1 MEKRLVIS
9 VSQMFSMLF
18 ISRLVVE
25 TTYSVIM
32 TEGNNLFDHILSAG
46 IAFFVV
52 ILLIL
57 PVYFLFKIDT
67 SMDVLDNSYEL
78 LGKAGSLVSGIYA
91 LYFLFTCVHTL
102 ALFKIFLSNVI
113 NPPVST
119 EVLLTT
125 MVIAASYGAYKGVEG
140 LARTSG
146 IILFFMIISMLFI
159 GLSLAKQTDCLNFS
173 PFLYQG
179 TKSFEGGI
187 MFMVSRSSCIPAM
200 AILFPMA
207 KGNLKKG
214 IFVWN
219 LSIYAL
225 ISVVILL
232 MVGSMGDFLQTQLF
246 PVYTAASIAKIGSL
260 EHLDALYLGIWT
272 MGIFIKLSLFFM
284 LSGECVKKV
293 AGEKLGKFFVLIFGF
308 IMIFFGIFLNKNAI
322 SSGIFSSPSLLISML
337 FVGAFI
343 PLALIILKRLKIKKL
358 DMEKLNAGGKIS

>member
-1 MEKRLVIS
+1 MGKRLIIS
-9 VSQMFSMLF
+9 VPQMFSMLF

-25 TTYSVIM
+25 TTYSAIM
-32 TEGNNLFDHILSAG
+32 SQGNNILDHILSAG
-46 IAFFVV
+46 TAFFIVF
-52 ILLIL
+52 LLIL
-57 PVYFLFKIDT
+57 PIYFLFNMDN

-78 LGKAGSLVSGIYA
+78 LGKTGNLVSGLYA
-91 LYFLFTCVHTL
+91 LYFLFTCVHTV

-146 IILFFMIISMLFI
+146 VILFFMIISMIFI
-159 GLSLAKQTDCLNFS
+159 GISLFDQIDCLNFP

-179 TKSFEGGI
+179 TQSFEGGLMYMI
-187 MFMVSRSSCIPAM
+187 SRSSCIPAM
-200 AILFPMA
+200 SILFPMA

-214 IFVWN
+214 IFIWN
-219 LSIYAL
+219 LGIYAL

-246 PVYTAASIAKIGSL
+246 PVYTAGSIAKIGSL

-284 LSGECVKKV
+284 LSGECVKKF
-293 AGEKLGKFFVLIFGF
+293 AGEKLGRFFVLVFGF

-322 SSGIFSSPSLLISML
+322 SSGIFSSPFLLGSML
-337 FVGAFI
+337 LVGVVV
-343 PLALIILKRLKIKKL
+343 PLALIILKKLKT
-358 DMEKLNAGGKIS
+358 EKLNIEGKEKQ